1 MHQQIAMRSELT
13 DLLPIRIVTKAVQ
26 LQWRVFTLPWTTF
39 LYWLSCVASLLMR
52 FLVFTGSPPAEFYSK
67 AKVCMSSCAPE
78 RFTRRQQRMFPE
90 LTPSRMLAAEGG
102 HERCGTLASEGRQ
115 LQEED
120 KGTSLPQTT
129 INWSIS
135 SVRLAVVLIGK
146 S

>member
-1 MHQQIAMRSELT
+1 MHQQVAMRSDLT
-13 DLLPIRIVTKAVQ
+13 DLLPIKIVTKAVQ

-67 AKVCMSSCAPE
+67 AKVCRSLCLPE
-78 RFTRRQQRMFPE
+78 RFTCRQYGIFPE
-90 LTPSRMLAAEGG
+90 LTPTRMLAAEGG

-120 KGTSLPQTT
+120 KGTSSPQKT
-129 INWSIS
+129 INWSS
-135 SVRLAVVLIGK
+135 SSTLLAVALIGK